1 MGSNSPSNS
10 QKKPFLRIVLPIMVS
25 FLLTLLPVSFQA
37 LLSFVQQNEIA
48 MVHNAHVDLSGRE
61 RFDYQNRYIYGEV
74 ELFYNEW
81 ICSDDLGTSS
91 EPPISFQTPR
101 PWTGYPDADGN
112 RLSEMGFASY
122 RYYLTGLKPGVSI
135 RAHANVEVPNR
146 IYLNGVLCSQVGEPS
161 KTAQSSLIRT
171 TILVD
176 EAIIVPENGVVTYV
190 LEVGNT
196 GDGGSHHIGSIYI
209 DGTPRSGFT
218 QYLFFPIAAGFL
230 FAAIVIAISFVAVNR
245 IKVRQFLIFGCILFE
260 ALLYLCSSDSFLIA
274 AGLYFSLPIAELL
287 SVFALGGVISL
298 VVFYAYHGKFS
309 PFKKY
314 ELALLTA
321 VAVLST
327 VGYLFTHGTEISTV
341 FLGTL
346 AMVPLYALIKN
357 FIALRR
363 GFSDIQ
369 SIVLNVSLLSHTLLI
384 IGFAMD
390 SFGIAFI
397 YYPTLHAI
405 LSTALLFSVAF
416 YDVYQTSLAKKDDA
430 MLRRRYQTIS
440 NRAFAR
446 LLSMEESIE
455 SLAYIGRQYD
465 KSIAEGEHSLIAL
478 STLLRRRIT
487 TLREEKI
494 SLKEECELEDI
505 ILKFDGKLRG
515 YSASLVFDV
524 EDGSFML
531 PPLLF
536 EAAIAELAPF
546 AEDESIVI
554 VETKNGVQFLYPAG
568 LELQRDTIR
577 SILERCS
584 LQGLFV
590 RVKAHEILITEAVF
604 Q

>member
-1 MGSNSPSNS
+1 
-10 QKKPFLRIVLPIMVS
+10 MVS
-25 FLLTLLPVSFQA
+25 FLLVLLPVAFQTILTFA
-37 LLSFVQQNEIA
+37 QQNETSI
-48 MVHNAHVDLSGRE
+48 VRDAHIDLGGRE
-61 RFDYQNRYIYGEV
+61 RFDYQNRYIYGDV

-81 ICSDDLGTSS
+81 ICSDGLEPSS

-101 PWTGYPDADGN
+101 PWTGYPDAEGN
-112 RLSEMGFASY
+112 RLSEMGYASY

-135 RAHANVEVPNR
+135 RAHANVEIPNR
-146 IYLNGVLCSQVGEPS
+146 IYLNGVLCSQVGQPS
-161 KTAQSSLIRT
+161 KAPQSSLIRT

-176 EAIIVPENGVVTYV
+176 EAIVVPESGVVAYV

-218 QYLFFPIAAGFL
+218 QYLFFPIAAGFIL
-230 FAAIVIAISFVAVNR
+230 AANVIAISFVIINR
-245 IKVRQFLIFGCILFE
+245 IKVRQFLIFGCMLFE
-260 ALLYLCSSDSFLIA
+260 SLLYLCSSDSFLIS

-298 VVFYAYHGKFS
+298 VVFYAFFGKFS
-309 PFKKY
+309 PFKKR
-314 ELALLTA
+314 ELVFLTA
-321 VAVLST
+321 VAVISII
-327 VGYLFTHGTEISTV
+327 GYFFAHGSEISTLFIV
-341 FLGTL
+341 IL
-346 AMVPLYALIKN
+346 ALVPLYALIKS

-369 SIVLNVSLLSHTLLI
+369 SIVLNVALLGHTLLI
-384 IGFAMD
+384 IGYALD
-390 SFGIAFI
+390 SFGISFI
-397 YYPTLHAI
+397 YYPTFHVI
-405 LSTALLFSVAF
+405 LATALLFSVAF

-494 SLKEECELEDI
+494 TLKEECELEDA
-505 ILKFDGKLRG
+505 ILKFDGELRG
-515 YSASLVFDV
+515 YSASLVLDV

-531 PPLLF
+531 PPLIF

-546 AEDESIVI
+546 AEEEPIII

-568 LELQRDTIR
+568 LELQRDTVR

-590 RVKAHEILITEAVF
+590 RVKPHEILITEAVF